1 MYQMGNVGVLLLA
14 AILACREQ
22 RTPSPLLRG
31 LLFIAGMVLAALLP
45 GANDVTLLLTLFL
58 LASGTG
64 AAFRARRPTVAFW
77 ASLLVVGLLASA
89 VSGLAPGNYARVE
102 SIAVSPMLRPQP
114 LLAAVLFLPW
124 TVLRAAYWL
133 SSLGL
138 WAGTLLLLDASWQWA
153 RGLLYRDGTF
163 DRRYL
168 RLPVVWT
175 TAYLAL
181 SLPRL
186 RREPVSPART
196 GRERALAALSAR
208 LVSERHHPGTLAD
221 RRDARAVHHSSLY
234 SRRGAPHPEHPR
246 RAEQL

>member
-22 RTPSPLLRG
+22 RTPSPLLQG

-89 VSGLAPGNYARVE
+89 VSGLAPGSSARVE

-168 RLPVVWT
+168 QFPVVWT
-175 TAYLAL
+175 TAYLVL
-181 SLPRL
+181 SLLGFVVNRYPL
-186 RREPVSPART
+186 P
-196 GRERALAALSAR
+196 ERAESVLWLLFLLGWFPSAIILAHCLTGETLERYTTRLFTPAVVLS
-208 LVSERHHPGTLAD
+208 P
-221 RRDARAVHHSSLY
+221 
-234 SRRGAPHPEHPR
+234 
-246 RAEQL
+246 